1 MLILFP
7 LIALIIGAVIAR
19 YFGLGALTGMSGNYI
34 AVACV
39 AGLDS
44 VTGGIR
50 AGLEG
55 KFTNDVF
62 ITGFIANV
70 IISFILAWLGDQIG
84 ANLTLAAVIVLG
96 TRIFTN
102 LSLIRRYMLT
112 AWRDSRDRAKMKEQI
127 QQQKTT

>member
-1 MLILFP
+1 MSILIP
-7 LIALIIGAVIAR
+7 IAALLLGAVVAKLL
-19 YFGLGALTGMSGNYI
+19 GLGAVTGIGGNYL

-62 ITGFIANV
+62 VTGFVANV

-84 ANLTLAAVIVLG
+84 ANLALVAVIVLG